1 MDSFTISLDGMKD
14 VSSKLT
20 EDFRRGLAKE
30 KDDQGKDLPV
40 KMLITYVHSLPDG
53 TEKGDFLALDLG
65 GSNFRVLLISMSVL
79 CTLEV
84 DPSLGTAVQL
94 NPFPLTCVRSFHGGH
109 VLSTSVRHHAPW
121 KLEIC

>member
-14 VSSKLT
+14 VSAKLT
-20 EDFRRGLAKE
+20 EDFKRGLAQE

-65 GSNFRVLLISMSVL
+65 GSNFRVLLISKQ
-79 CTLEV
+79 C
-84 DPSLGTAVQL
+84 
-94 NPFPLTCVRSFHGGH
+94 CVPCR
-109 VLSTSVRHHAPW
+109 
-121 KLEIC
+121 